1 MAQLLRK
8 PSLVGYISQRFQQT
22 QAKVAKVSFKEP
34 HQPLGRLA
42 VGPVFKNARLFPD
55 KVAIRDRIAGML
67 FFGFVHQGGLT
78 DLNFGLLQPTLMGIF
93 L

>member
-8 PSLVGYISQRFQQT
+8 PCLVGYISQRFQQT
-22 QAKVAKVSFKEP
+22 QAKAKVSFKEP

-55 KVAIRDRIAGML
+55 KVAIRDTIAGML
-67 FFGFVHQGGLT
+67 FRV
-78 DLNFGLLQPTLMGIF
+78 LLGWF
-93 L
+93 

>member
-1 MAQLLRK
+1 MTVLNKLKGLDSVWGCTMAQLLRK

-67 FFGFVHQGGLT
+67 FFWFCPPGF
-78 DLNFGLLQPTLMGIF
+78 F
-93 L
+93 

>member
-8 PSLVGYISQRFQQT
+8 PSLVGYIGQRFQQT

-67 FFGFVHQGGLT
+67 FFAFCPGV
-78 DLNFGLLQPTLMGIF
+78 LLI
-93 L
+93 